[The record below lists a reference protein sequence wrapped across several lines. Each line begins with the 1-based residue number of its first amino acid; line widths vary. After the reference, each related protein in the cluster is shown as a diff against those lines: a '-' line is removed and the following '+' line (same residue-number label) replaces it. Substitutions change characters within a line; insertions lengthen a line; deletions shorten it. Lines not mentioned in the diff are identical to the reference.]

1 MVILG
6 SGGFG
11 YGETIVFTGLTSHQ
25 PHELEWVF
33 FFFFNPF
40 KLQFLNLSKKEP
52 WFPPLRDEAGD
63 SSCLWF
69 HQQHFTRSL
78 LCVLVAVR
86 VHGGR
91 GSGVMWVRS
100 ASRMLAVVSAL
111 EHSLGLKRGSR
122 DDQRAFPSFSVVHQQ
137 PT

>member
-1 MVILG
+1 M
-6 SGGFG
+6 S
-11 YGETIVFTGLTSHQ
+11 
-25 PHELEWVF
+25 F

-40 KLQFLNLSKKEP
+40 KLQFLHLSKKEP
-52 WFPPLRDEAGD
+52 WFPPLHDEAGD
-63 SSCLWF
+63 SSCLCL
-69 HQQHFTRSL
+69 HQQHFMRSL

-86 VHGGR
+86 VYGGR
-91 GSGVMWVRS
+91 GSGIMWVRS

-122 DDQRAFPSFSVVHQQ
+122 DDQGAFPSLSVVHQQ